1 VDQSEH
7 LSHKLVPGRRP
18 QRPVAIGVTVYSL
31 DDRSARRRLG
41 ERRAV
46 SLRRGGDWDLS
57 VGSVRDRL

>member
-7 LSHKLVPGRRP
+7 LSHKLVPVRRR
-18 QRPVAIGVTVYSL
+18 QRPVAIRVTMYDL

-46 SLRRGGDWDLS
+46 GLRNGGDWGLDI
-57 VGSVRDRL
+57 GSVRDRL